1 MSPWRSSRPEARP
14 ASRCTTRSPA
24 AARISGAER
33 RGGTAGRLDR
43 AGDAAFEDV
52 RTELDE
58 HLHTWMRD
66 TGDPLIDGPVPVPAG
81 GLVNDPAGRSPTER
95 PSAPE
100 RHEVD

>member
-1 MSPWRSSRPEARP
+1 
-14 ASRCTTRSPA
+14 
-24 AARISGAER
+24 
-33 RGGTAGRLDR
+33 
-43 AGDAAFEDV
+43 V
-52 RTELDE
+52 QTELDE

>member
-1 MSPWRSSRPEARP
+1 MRN
-14 ASRCTTRSPA
+14 
-24 AARISGAER
+24 
-33 RGGTAGRLDR
+33 L

-52 RTELDE
+52 RTELE
-58 HLHTWMRD
+58 SRLHTWMRD